1 MSTDVKI
8 LLADD
13 HGTVRAGV
21 RALLEA
27 VPGWTVCAETGDGR
41 EAVELAKQHDPQI
54 AVVDLTMPG
63 LNGLDASRQIRRDL
77 PKCEI
82 LILTMHRS
90 EQLVPEILKAGAIGY
105 VLKSDPAD
113 KITDAIQHLLKHK
126 PYFTSIGS
134 QVDLDSYREP
144 AHGSTPSAPRKL
156 TPREREVVQL
166 IAEGNSS
173 KEIAVRLGISEKTC
187 ETHRANLMRKLSI
200 HSVSEIVRYAIRNR
214 MIEP

>member
-1 MSTDVKI
+1 MNATVRI
-8 LLADD
+8 LIADD
-13 HGTVRAGV
+13 HDTVRTGLH
-21 RALLEA
+21 ALLEA
-27 VPGWTVCAETGDGR
+27 VPEWTVCAETGDGR
-41 EAVELAKQHDPQI
+41 VAVDLAREHEPHI

-63 LNGLDASRQIRRDL
+63 LNGLDATRQIRKAH
-77 PKCEI
+77 PECEV

-90 EQLVPEILKAGAIGY
+90 EQLIHEILNAGAIGY
-105 VLKSDPAD
+105 VLKSDAAE
-113 KITDAIQHLLKHK
+113 KIVEAIRHLLDHR

-134 QVDLDSYREP
+134 HVLPDTYLQP
-144 AHGSTPSAPRKL
+144 AHTAMPSAPREL

-173 KEIAVRLGISEKTC
+173 KEIAVRLGISEKTT
-187 ETHRANLMRKLSI
+187 ETHRANLMRKLNI